1 MSHTIY
7 DLKYHFAELGNKVGD
22 GSSPEMSKSNKYKSG
37 NELLVAAKS
46 SKSVD
51 SKVLIDRLVLL
62 GGKCIFGKM
71 MRLSSSHLIF
81 IPMWCWYKESVILSM
96 NVRSH
101 LRMLGHHD

>member
-46 SKSVD
+46 SKSAD
-51 SKVLIDRLVLL
+51 SKY
-62 GGKCIFGKM
+62 
-71 MRLSSSHLIF
+71 LSTDLS
-81 IPMWCWYKESVILSM
+81 CSVGSVSLA
-96 NVRSH
+96 R
-101 LRMLGHHD
+101 